1 VNYHSLPKRL
11 YHRSQPFQ
19 LSFSHWLGHL
29 NVRRKIGFGYALA
42 LGIGVLGTSAGIAIG
57 DYYSN
62 HALQVEEHTRKKV
75 ELFNRLQTSIL
86 QTQTHNQHLI
96 FVLEEPARLQ
106 EEYSELLKY
115 SAQLKQAWFEFR
127 SCEGATKDE
136 EGSGDLP
143 DEVEGVRRFLNK
155 YEGVPEA
162 YLQQIETLLQQLNL
176 SSLQP
181 GKIQTTRTNL
191 IKFNKSPVVLKL
203 DRFLEDLAKLTERSH
218 QEYEQAEDEL
228 VIAQVLR
235 FRFIAGSMVLS
246 VAIAVL
252 WSLWTS
258 RVITRPLQAATQV
271 AQQVTQESNF
281 DLQAP
286 VTTDDEV
293 GVLATSLNQLIGR
306 VKQLLQEQTEAN
318 KKLELYSNRLE
329 QTVQQRTQELNE
341 KNAYLQRTLQELQQT
356 QTHLIQTE
364 KMAVLGQLVAGI
376 AHEINTPLGVIGAAI
391 GNISYGLE
399 QSMQLLPQL
408 FQTLPS
414 AQLAD
419 FFTLLETA
427 SQPKEPLSF
436 RQERQLK
443 QQIEQKLAD
452 WGVENAD
459 ILSDSLSQMGISPD
473 LDPFVPLLRASKGAR
488 PCDPS
493 LIVETAYHLSMV
505 QNNSQNISLAVERA
519 AKIVFA
525 LKSYARQDTKSEMAI
540 APVTDGIDTV
550 LTLYQN
556 QIKQGIEMTKTY
568 SAVPSILC
576 YPEELT
582 QVWSNL
588 IHNAIQAMNYQGEL
602 AIAVS
607 EQQQHVVVKITDS
620 GCGIPLE
627 IQNKIF
633 EPFFTTKPVGEGCG
647 LGLDIV
653 RQIIVKH
660 RGKIEVESQPGHTT
674 FSVWLPIIQK

>member
-1 VNYHSLPKRL
+1 MNYHFLPKRL

-19 LSFSHWLGHL
+19 PTFLRFSHWLGHL
-29 NVRRKIGFGYALA
+29 NLRHKIGWGYTLA
-42 LGIGVLGTSAGIAIG
+42 LGIGALGTSAGIALG

-62 HALQVEEHTRKKV
+62 HALKLEEDARKEV

-86 QTQTHNQHLI
+86 QTQIHNQHLI

-115 SAQLKQAWFEFR
+115 SAELKQAWFEFR
-127 SCEGATKDE
+127 SSEGATKD
-136 EGSGDLP
+136 DAAWDIP

-155 YEGVPEA
+155 YKGVPEA
-162 YLQQIETLLQQLNL
+162 YLQEIETLLQRGQ
-176 SSLQP
+176 
-181 GKIQTTRTNL
+181 IQTTQSDL
-191 IKFNKSPVVLKL
+191 IKFNNSSVVLKL

-218 QEYEQAEDEL
+218 QEYEQAEEEL

-235 FRFIAGSMVLS
+235 FRVIAGSMVLS

-252 WSLWTS
+252 SALWTS
-258 RVITRPLQAATQV
+258 HLITRPLQAATQV
-271 AQQVTQESNF
+271 AQRVTQESDF

-293 GVLATSLNQLIGR
+293 GVLATALNRLIGR
-306 VKQLLQEQTEAN
+306 VKQLLQEQAEAN
-318 KKLELYSNRLE
+318 KKLELYSQTLE
-329 QTVQQRTQELNE
+329 QTVQRRTQELNE
-341 KNAYLQRTLQELQQT
+341 KNAYLQQTLQELQQT
-356 QTHLIQTE
+356 QTHLIQSE

-399 QSMQLLPQL
+399 QSMQQLPQL

-436 RQERQLK
+436 RQERQLRG
-443 QQIEQKLAD
+443 QIAEKLAS

-459 ILSDSLSQMGISPD
+459 ILSDNLSQMGISPD
-473 LDPFVPLLRASKGAR
+473 LDAFMPLLRAKNS
-488 PCDPS
+488 C

-505 QNNSQNISLAVERA
+505 QSNAQNIRLAVERA

-525 LKSYARQDTKSEMAI
+525 LKSYARQDTKSEMVI
-540 APVTDGIDTV
+540 SSITDGIDTV
-550 LTLYQN
+550 LTLYHN
-556 QIKQGIEMTKTY
+556 QIKQGIEITKAY
-568 SAVPSILC
+568 AGVPSILC

-602 AIAVS
+602 AIAAW
-607 EQQQHVVVKITDS
+607 EQEQHVVVKITDS

-627 IQNKIF
+627 IQSKIF
-633 EPFFTTKPVGEGCG
+633 EPAFTTKPVGEGCG

-674 FSVWLPIIQK
+674 FSVWLPIIHG